1 MNRGTRPPQSSLDH
15 NRYLYDEMETREP
28 SLTSCSKISE
38 IDFDRFNDIIQ
49 SKVVSPSPSNN
60 PPVQCNRDN
69 KENLMVKRE
78 EKKTLGMMGRQL
90 NYKVLT

>member
-1 MNRGTRPPQSSLDH
+1 MNRASRSPLSSLDH

-38 IDFDRFNDIIQ
+38 IDFDRFNDIIM
-49 SKVVSPSPSNN
+49 SKVVTHQVIDL
-60 PPVQCNRDN
+60 PPAQVGVQEN
-69 KENLMVKRE
+69 KENWPQRE